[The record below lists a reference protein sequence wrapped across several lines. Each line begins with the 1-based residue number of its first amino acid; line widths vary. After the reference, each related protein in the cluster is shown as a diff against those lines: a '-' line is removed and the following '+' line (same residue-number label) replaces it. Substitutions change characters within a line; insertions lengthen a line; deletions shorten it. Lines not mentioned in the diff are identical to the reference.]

1 MACTLRRGATTHT
14 FDLPDGGL
22 TKREVVDRAL
32 AAFSLTRAALRLE
45 STTKAWGEIEKQ
57 SLANGAR
64 VYLDGGALF
73 ELKATGGGTNF
84 ASVHWF
90 ERPTIVV
97 EPRPDLA
104 HVRGVGDHTLPVSA
118 STTGAELRAML
129 LERPEQL
136 RGLPSYERGFC
147 LNINDGTDLSA
158 SWYHLEDDARLWD
171 LDVAGPELRVTT
183 YPKLARLHAL
193 ARMPPLSPKG
203 SKIEV
208 ELSGAV
214 KTAISLSLVV
224 RPTDTVDTLK
234 RLVEAA
240 TGAPLCCQ
248 YLKLLVLTGRDI
260 KLSDDSKTLASY
272 GLREG
277 SLLSGLVAPKS
288 NMKPEGGRIFVKTL
302 TGKQITLSVQPSD
315 TIHELKQKVQWKEGI
330 QPDQMRLIFRGQQ
343 LGDRN
348 TVKAYGIGVE
358 SVLHLVLRLRGGMF
372 EPSSAQRGMPK
383 TLLVVSR
390 TGEHEMTWNAE
401 SLNDVAARATQLVD
415 LASSD
420 DDDDDDAS
428 SDDDDAGD
436 DARLPGEADDAYIA
450 RLRGLVRAARLP
462 PTEPPRKRR
471 RG

>member
-45 STTKAWGEIEKQ
+45 STTKAWGMIQKQ

-64 VYLDGGALF
+64 VYLDGGALY
-73 ELKATGGGTNF
+73 ELEATEGDSNF
-84 ASVHWF
+84 ARVHWF
-90 ERPTIVV
+90 ESPTIVV
-97 EPRPDLA
+97 EPLPDLA
-104 HVRGVGDHTLPVSA
+104 RVRIGDDTLPASA

-129 LERPEQL
+129 LERPEL
-136 RGLPSYERGFC
+136 RGLPAHERDFRLC
-147 LNINDGTDLSA
+147 INDGARPYEVSA
-158 SWYHLEDDARLWD
+158 DARLCD
-171 LDVAGPELRVTT
+171 LDCAGPEARVETF
-183 YPKLARLHAL
+183 PELAELHAL
-193 ARMPPLSPKG
+193 ARVPPLSPEG

-208 ELSGAV
+208 KLRQGNSSQTLSP
-214 KTAISLSLVV
+214 VV
-224 RPTDTVDTLK
+224 RPTDTVDSLK
-234 RLVEAA
+234 RQVKAL
-240 TGAPLCCQ
+240 TGAPLCRQCF
-248 YLKLLVLTGRDI
+248 YFSGPNLD
-260 KLSDDSKTLASY
+260 LSDDSKTLASY

>member
-1 MACTLRRGATTHT
+1 MPRGRRGAPSTR
-14 FDLPDGGL
+14 LSAGRG
-22 TKREVVDRAL
+22 VDASLRA
-32 AAFSLTRAALRLE
+32 
-45 STTKAWGEIEKQ
+45 G
-57 SLANGAR
+57 

-73 ELKATGGGTNF
+73 ELKATGVYLDGRRFTNF

-136 RGLPSYERGFC
+136 RDLPSYERGFS

-272 GLREG
+272 DGFREGLRLHG
-277 SLLSGLVAPKS
+277 YVSGEPGGGQIF
-288 NMKPEGGRIFVKTL
+288 EGGGQIFVKTL
-302 TGKQITLSVQPSD
+302 TGKTITLVVNPSD
-315 TIHELKQKVQWKEGI
+315 TIDDLKSMIQDEEGI
-330 QPDQMRLIFRGQQ
+330 PPDQMKLVFAGKQ
-343 LGDRN
+343 LEDGAALLN
-348 TVKAYGIGVE
+348 YNIPIKSTI
-358 SVLHLVLRLRGGMF
+358 HLTLRLSGGMF
-372 EPSSAQRGMPK
+372 DPSSAQRGMPK

-390 TGEHEMTWNAE
+390 TGEHEVTWNFE
-401 SLNDVAARATQLVD
+401 SLNDVAARATRLD
-415 LASSD
+415 LAASD
-420 DDDDDDAS
+420 DGAS
-428 SDDDDAGD
+428 SEDEDGAAE
-436 DARLPGEADDAYIA
+436 DARLPGETADAYIA